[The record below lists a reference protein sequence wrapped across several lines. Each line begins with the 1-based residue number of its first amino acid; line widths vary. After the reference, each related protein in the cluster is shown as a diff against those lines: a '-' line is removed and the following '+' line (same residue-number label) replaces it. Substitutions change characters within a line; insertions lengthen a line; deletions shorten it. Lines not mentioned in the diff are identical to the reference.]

1 MSYLDLLVP
10 EHAYFFGFA
19 QTDGHLYAG
28 LGQKGRL
35 TIELSARD
43 ADILH
48 AFTQILS
55 VYSSTH
61 YRYRTTNFGTL
72 RAAVWTVCD
81 LALRRELVEL
91 GLPPGRKSGTVA
103 PPTVPFSVRDYL
115 RGVIDGDGSVG
126 FTSTGR
132 PFISLVTASR
142 SLAEFFCAQALEVAG
157 AHRTLKRNARDRIYN
172 PMVGGDPAAPLAAW
186 LYPKGCLAL
195 ERKRTAAALVAAWT
209 RPQGMRARPVA
220 GARRWTA
227 EEDADVFN
235 GSQRE
240 AATRLGRSERSVNTR
255 RYRLRQASC
264 D

>member
-1 MSYLDLLVP
+1 MSYLDLRVP

-19 QTDGHLYAG
+19 QTDGSLYAG
-28 LGQKGRL
+28 RGQKGRL

-61 YRYRTTNFGTL
+61 YRDRTTNFGTH
-72 RAAVWTVCD
+72 RAAVWSVYD

-91 GLPPGRKSGTVA
+91 GLPPGRKSDTVA
-103 PPTVPFSVRDYL
+103 PPTVPFSARDYL

-142 SLAEFFCAQALEVAG
+142 SLAGFFCAQALEVAG
-157 AHRTLKRNARDRIYN
+157 AHRTLKRNTRDRIYN
-172 PMVGGDPAAPLAAW
+172 PMVGGDPAAPMAAW

-195 ERKRTAAALVAAWT
+195 ERKRAAAALVAAWT

-235 GSQRE
+235 GSLRE
-240 AATRLGRSERSVNTR
+240 AANRLGRSERSVNIR